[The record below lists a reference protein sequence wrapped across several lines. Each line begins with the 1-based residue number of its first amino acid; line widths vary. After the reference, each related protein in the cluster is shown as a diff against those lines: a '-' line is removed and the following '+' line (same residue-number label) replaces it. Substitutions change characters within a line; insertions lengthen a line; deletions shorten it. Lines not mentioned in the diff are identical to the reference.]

1 MKDFFIEISNNLLD
15 PLHCQKISDA
25 VWLFMWLIDKMTSI
39 NEKQGK
45 VLGGKPIKYI
55 DIKKDLGISRSTY
68 YRWMKKLEDSGY
80 INTIRTPYG
89 VSIVVL
95 KAKKRFN
102 KKVSDASKMT
112 NPITCVK
119 NDTSPTTI
127 NDTSD
132 SINDTSLLPISTN
145 NDTSNIRQ
153 EQNTRDKSNKT
164 FANDPS
170 GPDILPIQDSVT
182 ILYGEDKDKSPGA
195 LANDAIA
202 LFLVSFP
209 GDFVG
214 KRTAFAKPPTRE
226 AVEALLKRYSFEQ
239 IKELIR
245 KYDAGKTDPYRPQVG
260 TVYEFCTTKLAK
272 VEAYVA
278 KTGGLWAQKSIS
290 TPEQRADSDMLIK
303 KRIEEVKERQRKNKA
318 EWELNHP
325 QN

>member
-15 PLHCQKISDA
+15 PLHCRTIGDS
-25 VWLFMWLIDKMTSI
+25 VWLFMWLLDKMTSI
-39 NEKQGK
+39 NEKTGK
-45 VLGGKPIKYI
+45 VLGGKPIKYAE
-55 DIKKDLGISRSTY
+55 IKKDLGISRSTY

-89 VSIVVL
+89 VSIIVL

-102 KKVSDASKMT
+102 RKATDVSKVNDL
-112 NPITCVK
+112 ITSVK
-119 NDTSPTTI
+119 NDTSPITT

-132 SINDTSLLPISTN
+132 SINDTSLPPSTTI

-153 EQNTRDKSNKT
+153 YHNTRDKGSKT
-164 FANDPS
+164 FAKDPS
-170 GPDILPIQDSVT
+170 GQDDS
-182 ILYGEDKDKSPGA
+182 
-195 LANDAIA
+195 LATDSSTNSNGKNKEPAVNDAIA
-202 LFLVSFP
+202 LFLSAFP
-209 GDFVG
+209 GDFIG

-226 AVEALLKRYSFEQ
+226 AVGALMGRYTLDQ
-239 IKELIR
+239 IRELIR

-260 TVYEFCTTKLAK
+260 TVYEFCSSKLAK

-303 KRIEEVKERQRKNKA
+303 RKVDAIRERQRLNKEA
-318 EWELNHP
+318 WELEH
-325 QN
+325 QTK